1 MNYLTRQRNAKLDNW
16 YIARKLGLK
25 LNEWVDVRMGRRR
38 LANDKLDIFNEITYP
53 NSNEWI
59 NQDNEKAKI
68 NEWFDSKSVED
79 LQGMIND
86 FNLTQRAIA
95 DDFGVDISNVC
106 KTVNKKD
113 VNENVKSML
122 YYYLNDENNKKYVK
136 KKGAGRPRIVSKKEN
151 KEEVVEV
158 KEEQLPQKE
167 ENEAIE
173 TTNEANKKEEV
184 WYNQF
189 QLMANKYH
197 ETKEELDRYKFLID
211 ELKKKDA
218 ALASLIKVLK
228 ETKNNE

>member
-1 MNYLTRQRNAKLDNW
+1 MNYLTRQKNAKLDNW

-38 LANDKLDIFNEITYP
+38 LADNKLDTFNELTYA

-59 NQDNEKAKI
+59 NQESEKEKI
-68 NEWFDSKSVED
+68 NEWFNNKSTKD
-79 LQGMIND
+79 LQEMIDN
-86 FNLTQRAIA
+86 FNLTQRVIA
-95 DDFGVDISNVC
+95 NDIGVDISNVC

-113 VNENVKSML
+113 VNENVKAML

-136 KKGAGRPRIVSKKEN
+136 KKKAGRPKSINKKVNE
-151 KEEVVEV
+151 
-158 KEEQLPQKE
+158 EEQLPQKE

-173 TTNEANKKEEV
+173 TTNEAIKKEEV

-189 QLMANKYH
+189 QMMANKYC
-197 ETKEELDRYKFLID
+197 EAKEELDRYKFLID
-211 ELKKKDA
+211 ELRKKNV
-218 ALASLIKVLK
+218 ALASLTKVLK